1 MVSMNQFGE
10 DRRPYI
16 KSRVKSKNSLKPM
29 ILAIIFVACNTFLG
43 MAFIILYNAV
53 GMITINT

>member
-29 ILAIIFVACNTFLG
+29 ILAIIFVSCNTFLG

-53 GMITINT
+53 GMMTINT